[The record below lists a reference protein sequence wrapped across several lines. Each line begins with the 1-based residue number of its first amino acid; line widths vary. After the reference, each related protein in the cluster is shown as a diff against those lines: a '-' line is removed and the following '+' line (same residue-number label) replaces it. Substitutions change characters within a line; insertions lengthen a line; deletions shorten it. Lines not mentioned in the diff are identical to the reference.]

1 MTDYVRVPRPWFMF
15 TGCALAIAIL
25 CWAQV
30 ILVPIA
36 CAVLLAFVLA
46 PVVSVLEKWVGRVT
60 AVLGAVSLFCVGLA
74 LVAWLVTP
82 EPARPGP
89 GARHGG
95 SRAGW
100 ERAPP
105 ISRIST
111 RRSATSVDTAKAAC
125 STSCRM
131 RPRRSRS

>member
-25 CWAQV
+25 YWAQV

-46 PVVSVLEKWVGRVT
+46 PVVGALEKWVGRVT

-74 LVAWLVTP
+74 LVAWLVTQQLASLVG
-82 EPARPGP
+82 EIPAYQQNLHQKIRDIRGYSE
-89 GARHGG
+89 GG
-95 SRAGW
+95 
-100 ERAPP
+100 
-105 ISRIST
+105 
-111 RRSATSVDTAKAAC
+111 V
-125 STSCRM
+125 
-131 RPRRSRS
+131 